1 MCGRFI
7 LTSPG
12 KDLAGHFGLLADPE
26 LSHRYNIAPTQMV
39 AVVRFDQETTAKVK
53 NPGASNDYPK
63 SLNSNA
69 KRALYYNL
77 GQDEELALAVD
88 MEIVGTKRDA
98 SRKKWKCVQADVPQ
112 SYKG

>member
-1 MCGRFI
+1 
-7 LTSPG
+7 
-12 KDLAGHFGLLADPE
+12 
-26 LSHRYNIAPTQMV
+26 MV

-98 SRKKWKCVQADVPQ
+98 SRKNGSVFRLRVFM
-112 SYKG
+112 GFV